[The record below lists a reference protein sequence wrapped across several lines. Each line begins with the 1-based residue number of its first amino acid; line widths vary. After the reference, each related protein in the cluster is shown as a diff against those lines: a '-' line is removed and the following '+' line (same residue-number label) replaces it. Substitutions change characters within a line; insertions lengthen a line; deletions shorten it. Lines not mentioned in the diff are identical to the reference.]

1 MEYQVKNVLVSKTL
15 HACIVA
21 LGGGVN
27 LLFKSLLSILTNIL
41 NLSWKNVFNPAQ
53 INLDCYFLPQQLL
66 GLFKVGVK
74 QHIIQIELKK
84 EYIGVQI

>member
-1 MEYQVKNVLVSKTL
+1 MEYQIKIDLVSKTVPV
-15 HACIVA
+15 CIVA

-27 LLFKSLLSILTNIL
+27 LLFKSLFAILTNIL

-66 GLFKVGVK
+66 GLFKAGVK
-74 QHIIQIELKK
+74 QHITQIELKK